1 MISQLVKRYSTL
13 LRKGSSS
20 LRSVLPNNIIR
31 LLKKGESK
39 AVTTLRTLNTVR
51 HKSHYD
57 NIYHIALQKT
67 GTQWM
72 EDILSDPILSD
83 PVVYI
88 YSGMTVEEFDV
99 PRRKSQAH
107 PLRSLQNH
115 YPINTII
122 TGFPKTYENY
132 LNDFPKA
139 NRDDALFHVI
149 RDPREMVVSWY
160 LSTKDNH
167 LVDYGSMMSVNRCK
181 LRKMDKK
188 EGLRYVIELF
198 DWKGKFQVMR
208 SWMNLEDNENVK
220 VVKFED
226 LTENS
231 LDTFSELFDFLDVN
245 IPGYELESLLES
257 YGFETLTGRKKGNET
272 TSSHV
277 RTGKSGSWKYHF
289 DSDLV
294 SLFEEKASDIVDGY
308 GYR

>member
-13 LRKGSSS
+13 LRKRSSS
-20 LRSVLPNNIIR
+20 LRSVLPNSVIW

-39 AVTTLRTLNTVR
+39 AVTTLKTLNTVR

-72 EDILSDPILSD
+72 ADILSDPI
-83 PVVYI
+83 VYI

-107 PLRSLQNH
+107 SLRSLQNP
-115 YPINTII
+115 YPKNTII
-122 TGFPKTYENY
+122 TGFSGTYKNY
-132 LNDFPKA
+132 LNDVPKA

-160 LSTKDNH
+160 FSTKDNH
-167 LVDYGSMMSVNRCK
+167 LVEYGSMMDVHRRK
-181 LRKMDKK
+181 LRNMDKK

-231 LDTFSELFDFLDVN
+231 LDTFSELFNFLDVN
-245 IPGYELESLLES
+245 IPGYGLESLVDS
-257 YGFETLTGRKKGNET
+257 YSFETLTGRKKGNED
-272 TSSHV
+272 TSSHM
-277 RTGKSGSWKYHF
+277 RTGKSDSWEYHF
-289 DSDLV
+289 DSDLM